1 MRDCYCCIA
10 NRGGTALAADE
21 TQTVTV
27 VADSEH
33 GDQNK
38 EYGDISSSSEDALQ
52 VYANNGKSATV
63 TTGSLTTTDDDGAQ
77 FEAYGDGSSIK
88 ATINGDIEA
97 YDAGFW
103 TESTDKSSIDITVN
117 GNISSDDNSGII
129 PYSEDSS
136 VQNITVNGNVTSYE
150 EAIYS
155 YSYDDSEVNITIKGN
170 LQSDY
175 NEAIEAETNGESIMN
190 IDVSGNLD
198 TNSDDV
204 IYAWACNN
212 STLNINVNGNMTST
226 QNDGIV
232 AGAYQNSTLNITATG
247 NVEAYYEA
255 AYLYA
260 SENGQTNLMLDGNI
274 SGRTVGLYLENE
286 NEDEQTG
293 KINVLVTDTVSSDGC
308 PVVIDDGGNTENIS
322 LTVWRIIPDENGAV
336 ACSPTGVY
344 GTNVEY
350 EEFEKQIMYI
360 IKVNQPNG
368 GTISATKADGSALL
382 KSRDYD
388 VALEG
393 EKVLL
398 KPSTGYKISSAYNT
412 VDGSKL
418 NLSQDADGNYYVI
431 VPKGGAVLLSAE
443 LVKEKYEISFCN

>member
-1 MRDCYCCIA
+1 MRA
-10 NRGGTALAADE
+10 NLL
-21 TQTVTV
+21 
-27 VADSEH
+27 
-33 GDQNK
+33 
-38 EYGDISSSSEDALQ
+38 YDI
-52 VYANNGKSATV
+52 
-63 TTGSLTTTDDDGAQ
+63 
-77 FEAYGDGSSIK
+77 
-88 ATINGDIEA
+88 
-97 YDAGFW
+97 
-103 TESTDKSSIDITVN
+103 
-117 GNISSDDNSGII
+117 
-129 PYSEDSS
+129 
-136 VQNITVNGNVTSYE
+136 
-150 EAIYS
+150 
-155 YSYDDSEVNITIKGN
+155 
-170 LQSDY
+170 
-175 NEAIEAETNGESIMN
+175 
-190 IDVSGNLD
+190 
-198 TNSDDV
+198 
-204 IYAWACNN
+204 IYAWAHEN

-226 QNDGIV
+226 KNDGIV
-232 AGAYQNSTLNITATG
+232 VGAYQNGTFNFTATG
-247 NVEAYYEA
+247 NVKAYSDA
-255 AYLYA
+255 AYLYS
-260 SENGQTNLMLDGNI
+260 SENAQTNFMLDGNI
-274 SGRTVGLYLENE
+274 SGGNVGLYLDNE
-286 NEDEQTG
+286 DEDEQTG

-308 PVVIDDGGNTENIS
+308 PVVIEDGSNIENIS

-336 ACSPTGVY
+336 ACSPTGVD

-443 LVKEKYEISFCN
+443 LVKEKYEISFYNEDGTILFTKTVDYGDYITIPDLPTLNGYKGLYWQGSIYYPGDKYQVTGPHTFKAIYEKIEEESSDKEEDASDTSTDTAASVVNSVTRTTASPATGDNSMVVFMILLMILSSAGAASICACKCKINR